1 MFSPKSKVDKLRQV
15 ESPSLRRRSLQLPT
29 PLRCEVRS
37 PGFSSRLSTLIREN
51 EAGTQQKNAKKAL
64 QPPLA
69 AAAFNPKYQGFGS
82 MPRVKLERRSLPR
95 LAMKN
100 SPSSVK
106 SPMGYGV
113 TTVKVAPAEP
123 FSPFR
128 SNNTSLNSTPISS
141 ENNVADPRRV
151 LAALQELSRSRKRG
165 RHQRRIAEEED
176 EDDDDEEDDDDDDDD
191 DEEDE
196 EEHGSKR
203 ARRDSS
209 SSLGSSLSME
219 MPPLFSNGVV
229 GQTTSHLVSRETDL
243 SLNSL
248 LSRSQSIFGHANQAS
263 TTTASSSQSQAQHHN
278 HKLPT
283 IQTSQISSQRRNTN
297 QKTVVNEAQS
307 SLSSSIHMLKRRRES
322 SSDSS
327 DSYDDDVQEYGDES
341 TNTKISNISG
351 KYFYVNSQ
359 YDM

>member
-1 MFSPKSKVDKLRQV
+1 MITLKLK
-15 ESPSLRRRSLQLPT
+15 
-29 PLRCEVRS
+29 
-37 PGFSSRLSTLIREN
+37 FI
-51 EAGTQQKNAKKAL
+51 
-64 QPPLA
+64 
-69 AAAFNPKYQGFGS
+69 FHY
-82 MPRVKLERRSLPR
+82 
-95 LAMKN
+95 
-100 SPSSVK
+100 
-106 SPMGYGV
+106 
-113 TTVKVAPAEP
+113 
-123 FSPFR
+123 
-128 SNNTSLNSTPISS
+128 STPISS

-263 TTTASSSQSQAQHHN
+263 TTTSSSSSQAQHHN
-278 HKLPT
+278 QNNAKLLPT

-351 KYFYVNSQ
+351 KYFNYFFVNL
-359 YDM
+359 